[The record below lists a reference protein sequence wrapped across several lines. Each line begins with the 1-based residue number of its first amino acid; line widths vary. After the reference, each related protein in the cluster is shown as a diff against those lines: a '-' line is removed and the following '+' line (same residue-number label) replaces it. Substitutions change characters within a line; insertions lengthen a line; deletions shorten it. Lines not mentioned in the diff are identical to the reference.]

1 MIRLAKFISTDDWSE
16 FLHNGLIAAGVVPN
30 EEMIMIMIDLT
41 LDFFAEE
48 EIIDFY
54 LDME

>member
-1 MIRLAKFISTDDWSE
+1 MIQLAKFISTEDWSE
-16 FLHNGLIAAGVVPN
+16 FLHNGLIAAGVVPD
-30 EEMIMIMIDLT
+30 EEIIMIMIDLT

-54 LDME
+54 LEME